1 MIVALHQLQPGQA
14 AQVVE
19 LTSTDPTRLERLGSF
34 GLAPGSWVRVEQR
47 YPALVFRVDGTEIS
61 VDEAVA
67 SEIKVQWE

>member
-1 MIVALHQLQPGQA
+1 MIVALHQLQPGQS

-19 LTSTDPTRLERLGSF
+19 LTSVDPTRLERLGSF
-34 GLAPGSWVRVEQR
+34 GLTPGSWVRVEQI

-67 SEIKVQWE
+67 REIRVRQE